1 MSNKEVFLDFNNE
14 FQEAIIGHMISDYT
28 FFLRCVMQLKNTWF
42 RSPITAELF
51 DISRK
56 FYEVNK
62 RHFISLS
69 EIKSEI
75 QKAHPIISDAK
86 PYLTHL
92 DLCVLSSKNIGL
104 DVMSKDMTDWI
115 KVTKFEQAVLV
126 STAEHNRKNY
136 AEARKI
142 ITNEIKELQQCGFED
157 DGLNRYNQ
165 LICDIENSKEQYKDC
180 LTIGHPLFDE
190 ILLEGSMK
198 RNPFDGS
205 TMAKRPAG
213 ELYAEM
219 TTGSLVKGDTTMIL
233 GPSNSGKTTSVISI
247 IVANL
252 YCGRD
257 ILHITHEMA
266 PEIIKMKLVQC
277 FVRMTR
283 AELMNRKRTSNPNL
297 DYTSTLDN
305 VGKQIDN
312 LLTYRSWIKGGG
324 MYVEDVIAWINLR
337 QEQLKARKGKG
348 YDLLVVDYP
357 GKLISGRHGKNHS
370 NWEQLDYVYDQ
381 FVNLAL
387 EHKFHALLPVQTNR
401 EGFRVNNGDSENSRL
416 LDQGDVGGSFGVMQ
430 RASTVITLNR
440 NPSYQQHEIMMFNVA
455 KSRNGSTNCIFATAT
470 DFARGC
476 SHGIHLPATT
486 LTPTQVMSTD
496 HVKLSQSLRGNSIS
510 KPASSVRFPV
520 EQDSDKE
527 ETLTAQQK
535 IDAFNEKVKQDEEK
549 LREEILKNKNSVL

>member
-1 MSNKEVFLDFNNE
+1 MNNKEVFLDFNNE

-28 FFLRCVMQLKNTWF
+28 FFLRCVMQLKNVWF
-42 RSPITAELF
+42 RSPIVAELF

-56 FYEVNK
+56 FYEINK
-62 RHFISLS
+62 RHFISVS

-75 QKAHPIISDAK
+75 QKKHPIISDSR
-86 PYLTHL
+86 PYLTQL
-92 DLCVLSSKNIGL
+92 DVCVLSSKNIGL
-104 DVMSKDMTDWI
+104 DVISKDMTDWM
-115 KVTKFEQAVLV
+115 KVIKFEQAFIV
-126 STAEHNRKNY
+126 SAAEHNKKNY

-157 DGLNRYNQ
+157 DGLSRYNQ
-165 LICDIENSKEQYKDC
+165 LISDIEKSKEQYKDC
-180 LTIGHPLFDE
+180 LTMGHPFFDE
-190 ILLEGSMK
+190 LLLDGSMI
-198 RNPFDGS
+198 
-205 TMAKRPAG
+205 KRPLDANLMSKRDVSG
-213 ELYAEM
+213 LYAEM

-266 PEIIKMKLVQC
+266 PESIKLKLTQC
-277 FVRMTR
+277 FLRMTR
-283 AELMNRKRTSNPNL
+283 AELSNRRRSSSPDIDCTNVIDS
-297 DYTSTLDN
+297 
-305 VGKQIDN
+305 VGKEIDN

-324 MYVEDVIAWINLR
+324 MYVEDVVDWINLR
-337 QEQLKARKGKG
+337 QEQLKASKGKG

-370 NWEQLDYVYDQ
+370 SWEQLDYVYDQ

-387 EHKFHALLPVQTNR
+387 EHKFHSLLPVQTNR
-401 EGFRVNNGDSENSRL
+401 EGFRVNNSDSESNRL

-440 NPSYQQHEIMMFNVA
+440 NSSDQQHEIMMFNIA
-455 KSRNGSTNCIFATAT
+455 KSRNGATNCVFASAT

-476 SHGIHLPATT
+476 SHGIHLPATM
-486 LTPTQVMSTD
+486 LTYNQAQATD
-496 HVKLSQSLRGNSIS
+496 RVQLVNLLKGNSTS
-510 KPASSVRFPV
+510 KPANSVSFPADTAKV
-520 EQDSDKE
+520 EDSMTPKQSIEEFKE
-527 ETLTAQQK
+527 RMKRDDEK
-535 IDAFNEKVKQDEEK
+535 I
-549 LREEILKNKNSVL
+549 REEILKNKG